1 MFSVTMR
8 MTVAA
13 RFCRAAVLAASFA
26 LPGCTLAPPYERP
39 DLPVDAAWP
48 RSARLADERRDAA
61 DAAGNKAWRALFKD
75 PVVVSLVETAL
86 ANNRDLRVATA
97 TVEKVRAQYWI
108 QRADLL
114 PTINAA
120 GSASSQYLNKAVS
133 GGEAVISRQYQ
144 ATVGFTAFELDL
156 FGRVRS
162 LKESALQ
169 QFFAT
174 EEAARSVQA
183 TLVAEVVSAYLNLTA
198 CKELL
203 ALARSTREN
212 RKESYELSRRMF
224 DMGLTSQLTVNQ
236 ARTIVEEARVAS
248 AQFETNV
255 GQAENALVMLLGAP
269 VPEGLRLAE
278 TMREIEM
285 IPDLPPGL
293 PSDLMGRRPDV
304 MAAERRLMAMNAN
317 IGAARAN
324 FFPSLGITAAMGTI
338 APQYHDLFSRGGGT
352 WLFQPQALLP
362 VFDSG
367 RNWATLKM
375 SEADRDMAVAAYEK
389 TIQTAFREVADAL
402 VQRATI
408 GERLEAQKALVDATE
423 ATYALSRS
431 RYEIGLDSFINVL
444 DAQRSLFSARQGM
457 INTVL
462 LRETNALT
470 LYKSLGGGWE

>member
-1 MFSVTMR
+1 MR
-8 MTVAA
+8 PTAMHMTRICLA
-13 RFCRAAVLAASFA
+13 AAVIASFA
-26 LPGCTLAPPYERP
+26 LTGCTMAPRYDRP

-48 RSARLADERRDAA
+48 ESTRLTDEQRDAA
-61 DAAGNKAWRALFKD
+61 DAAANRVWRAFFKD
-75 PVVVSLVETAL
+75 GTVVSLVETAL
-86 ANNRDLRVATA
+86 ANNRDLRVAMLNI
-97 TVEKVRAQYWI
+97 ERVRAQYWI

-120 GSASSQYLNKAVS
+120 GSASNQYLNKAVS
-133 GGEAVISRQYQ
+133 QRGEAVISRQYQ

-156 FGRVRS
+156 FGRIRS

-174 EEAARSVQA
+174 EEAAKSAQV
-183 TLVAEVVSAYLNLTA
+183 TLVAEVVNAYLNLTA
-198 CKELL
+198 QKELL
-203 ALARSTREN
+203 ALARSTYQN
-212 RKESYELSRRMF
+212 RQESYDLIKRMF

-255 GQAENALVMLLGAP
+255 GQAENVLVLLLGAP
-269 VPEGLRLAE
+269 VPEGLHLAE
-278 TMREIEM
+278 NMREIEM

-293 PSDLMGRRPDV
+293 PSDLMQRRPDI
-304 MAAERRLMAMNAN
+304 MAAEHRLMAMNAN

-324 FFPSLGITAAMGTI
+324 FFPSISITAALGSI
-338 APQYHDLFSRGGGT
+338 APQYHDLFSRGAGT
-352 WLFQPQALLP
+352 WLFEPRAVLP
-362 VFDSG
+362 IFDSG
-367 RNWATLKM
+367 RNYATLKM
-375 SEADRDMAVAAYEK
+375 SEADRDMAVATYEK
-389 TIQTAFREVADAL
+389 SIQTAFREVADAL

-408 GERLEAQKALVDATE
+408 GEQLEAQKALVDATE
-423 ATYALSRS
+423 ATYTLSQN

-462 LRETNALT
+462 LRETNALN
-470 LYKSLGGGWE
+470 LYKALGGGWE